1 MPIHHLSQ
9 NGRHL
14 VGLQVRTCDFQLA
27 RGGMQ
32 VVIVCD
38 QRGWQVLL
46 QCRLLEEAHLFS
58 QSERPVQSLPDHLR
72 RDDKG
77 PQATSRRHTE

>member
-9 NGRHL
+9 YGRHL
-14 VGLQVRTCDFQLA
+14 VGLQVRTCDFQQA

-32 VVIVCD
+32 VVCD
-38 QRGWQVLL
+38 QRGRQVLL

-58 QSERPVQSLPDHLR
+58 QSERPVQSLPDHLH